1 MGKKSNLNLDSGK
14 VLKFIVQN
22 FKVLFLISAVA
33 FIASIV
39 VSFKIQPKFKSVAI
53 IFPASADYKSWF
65 GLQDEV
71 DQLMQV
77 FNSSDIKDE
86 MIRKFDLYRHYHVD
100 SSSKYAKS
108 NINNIYNDLVSIS
121 RTRYMSIKVEVLDA
135 DPVIAARIANELALY
150 CDSFMNIFQLEKAGK
165 NAVLYEEQVKERMS
179 FMSTLADSL
188 NYLGVNK
195 GISNVEN
202 QAKEYT
208 KAYNEAVI
216 SGNEKARNAFELKLK
231 ELGKYSG
238 TYQLQSEQIKYES
251 ENLAK
256 LRTNLYDAKSQ
267 LTQGNPY
274 FYKFVVEHAKISDK
288 KDSPKRLLIVLLST
302 LSAFLFTFMVLV
314 LKKNISNTFKE

>member
-1 MGKKSNLNLDSGK
+1 
-14 VLKFIVQN
+14 
-22 FKVLFLISAVA
+22 
-33 FIASIV
+33 
-39 VSFKIQPKFKSVAI
+39 
-53 IFPASADYKSWF
+53 
-65 GLQDEV
+65 
-71 DQLMQV
+71 
-77 FNSSDIKDE
+77 
-86 MIRKFDLYRHYHVD
+86 
-100 SSSKYAKS
+100 
-108 NINNIYNDLVSIS
+108 
-121 RTRYMSIKVEVLDA
+121 
-135 DPVIAARIANELALY
+135 
-150 CDSFMNIFQLEKAGK
+150 MNIFQLEKAGK